1 MTAMHITRATA
12 LRASVLGFIMGPCLL
27 CAWTPGTYPAGST
40 NFTVNTAVRNDVVAF
55 WHGVYQASEGYQ
67 DRLGWTGNYDAPAPN
82 CDGQGTTSAAFVT
95 DVERR
100 LNYFRAMCNVPATA
114 TMNTGATV
122 LIDATDPTNLYHPA
136 STPPLAAATT
146 KSAAAQRAA
155 YMIIRTYGYA
165 DTGGVHPPLAA
176 GAYGG
181 LYHEP
186 DAAKCVAWTTA
197 AWNANHLGNLAMGFY
212 GPGAIN
218 AYMAEDVSGT
228 STWNSDAG
236 HRRMLIHP
244 VSTNFATGDTP
255 GSYDPVT
262 AATRP
267 PTNVTYVAPRTSE
280 IAAVLPRFV
289 TYPPAGF
296 FPAALNATKYWS
308 LSYPGA
314 GFGAATVTMTTAGG
328 AAISTPVVSRAAT
341 FGYPAITW
349 QVTGTAAAIKAVTAD
364 TTFNVTVAGI
374 TGGAGVPASYS
385 YSVTLINPNQIT
397 SDQALF
403 GPTAPATDTPTRYQF
418 TPPPQAEAIQVNCF
432 QPQTAWAETAED
444 TQESQVIANTSGTYE
459 FRSTA
464 NFPGYYP
471 TYFAPISGAKS
482 FRLTIPVR
490 YDPRLNGPPEQS
502 FELARD
508 ILPGD
513 AASLNFVF
521 RRGYMTAGTN
531 LVIESTSDGGASWT
545 QLGATLSG
553 NGNGDRDAGPIA
565 DARSLAV
572 SASPIRIRFRFFVS
586 PGQGFYADQADAS
599 YNWPAIPTGILIDDI
614 STTNCQWLELKKT
627 NDLAAAA
634 SSFEFNSAA
643 AGVELTHNLELRL
656 RLRTKLGNRWMP
668 YGPMKWLTLKA
679 AAQTPAP
686 TFSPAVGHLAAGE
699 TITISGESGAT
710 IFYRLN
716 GGAEQSGASP
726 VTGLTAPAYPGQ
738 LFINAYSKK
747 AEKAD
752 SAIVEGFFM
761 AMPQQ
766 PTSVPVFS
774 PAAGEYRA
782 GQPITLTGDGGA
794 TIYYR
799 LNGGAEQSA
808 ASPVAGLV
816 VPAYPDSLAISAYA
830 SKAGF
835 SNSASVNATYTS
847 SPLKTWANT
856 YFPGVTDPAIIGPAA
871 DPDKDG
877 QPNVLEFG
885 LGGNPNGGRDQAK
898 TYPLTNDGTATRKLL
913 LTLAVR
919 AGTPAFAGSPSP
931 SATSEGVTYAILG
944 GLGLTLWDSPVSVVT
959 PPQTAGLP
967 AAPAGYEYRT
977 FKLNAADG
985 LPSKGFLR
993 VRVTMP

>member
-1 MTAMHITRATA
+1 MTPGIVLDVAPGKDELSAMTMIQATGTRV
-12 LRASVLGFIMGPCLL
+12 LRGSVLGFIMGPGLL
-27 CAWTPGTYPAGST
+27 CAWTPGSYPAGST
-40 NFTVNTAVRNDVVAF
+40 NFTVNAAVRNDVVAF

-67 DRLGWTGNYDAPAPN
+67 DRLGWTGTYDAPAPN

-114 TMNTGATV
+114 KMNTGATV

-136 STPPLAAATT
+136 SVPPLAAATT

-165 DTGGVHPPLAA
+165 DATGVHPPLGGGYA
-176 GAYGG
+176 G
-181 LYHEP
+181 LFHEP

-197 AWNANHLGNLAMGFY
+197 VWNANHHGNLAMGFY

-218 AYMAEDVSGT
+218 AYLAEDVSGT
-228 STWNSDAG
+228 SRWNSDVG

-244 VSTNFATGDTP
+244 VSTDFATGDAP
-255 GSYDPVT
+255 GSYDPAT
-262 AATRP
+262 SATRP
-267 PTNVTYVAPRTSE
+267 PTNVIYVAPKTSE
-280 IAAVLPRFV
+280 IAAVAPRFV

-314 GFGAATVTMTTAGG
+314 GFGTATVTMTTAGG
-328 AAISTPVVSRAAT
+328 AAMSTPVVSWAAT
-341 FGYPAITW
+341 FGYPAIVW
-349 QVTGTAAAIKAVTAD
+349 QVTGTAAATKAVTSD

-374 TGGAGVPASYS
+374 SGVGVPASYS

-397 SDQALF
+397 SDQVLF
-403 GPTAPATDTPTRYQF
+403 GATAPTTDTPTRYQF

-432 QPQTAWAETAED
+432 QPQSTAWSETADDSPEP
-444 TQESQVIANTSGTYE
+444 QVIANTSGTYE

-471 TYFAPISGAKS
+471 AYFAPINEPKS

-490 YDPRLNGPPEQS
+490 YDPRLDGPPEQS

-513 AASLNFVF
+513 AARLDFNF

-531 LVIESTSDGGASWT
+531 LVIESSSDGGASWT
-545 QLGATLSG
+545 QLGAAITG
-553 NGNGDRDAGPIA
+553 NGNADRDAGPLA

-599 YNWPAIPTGILIDDI
+599 YNWPTIPTGIFLDDI
-614 STTNCQWLELKKT
+614 RTTNCQWLELKKT

-634 SSFEFNSAA
+634 TSFEFNSAT
-643 AGVELTHNLELRL
+643 AGVELTHNLDLRL

-668 YGPMKWLTLKA
+668 YGPMKSLTLKA
-679 AAQTPAP
+679 AAQTPVP
-686 TFSPAVGHLAAGE
+686 SFSPSGGHVVAGE
-699 TITISGESGAT
+699 TITITGESGAT

-716 GGAEQSGASP
+716 GGAEQAGASP
-726 VTGLTAPAYPGQ
+726 VTCLTAPAYPGQ
-738 LFINAYSKK
+738 LIINAYSKK

-761 AMPQQ
+761 SMPAPFQ
-766 PTSVPVFS
+766 
-774 PAAGEYRA
+774 
-782 GQPITLTGDGGA
+782 
-794 TIYYR
+794 
-799 LNGGAEQSA
+799 
-808 ASPVAGLV
+808 
-816 VPAYPDSLAISAYA
+816 
-830 SKAGF
+830 
-835 SNSASVNATYTS
+835 
-847 SPLKTWANT
+847 TWTNL
-856 YFPGVTDPAIIGPAA
+856 YFPGVTDPAIVGPAA

-885 LGGNPNGGRDQAK
+885 LGGNPNGGGDLAK

-931 SATSEGVTYAILG
+931 SATSEGITYAILG
-944 GLGLTLWDSPVSVVT
+944 GLGLTQWDSTVSVVT

-993 VRVTMP
+993 VRVTTP